1 MNLLNQIN
9 AFIFFPPSMC
19 LISSLL
25 SNKKKSSSK
34 YRFVLLD
41 IENIVEDKINSK
53 FKMSTI
59 FSKFKMSTI
68 FCTNFADTNILT
80 ALAVL

>member
-25 SNKKKSSSK
+25 SNKKKSSK
-34 YRFVLLD
+34 YRFGLLD

-59 FSKFKMSTI
+59 F
-68 FCTNFADTNILT
+68 CTNFADTNI
-80 ALAVL
+80 